1 VYIEKHQLA
10 FARMMSENK
19 IRKNARTLP
28 SVAGFSIIAVLL
40 VAAVVMTPGANNLLA
55 AGQQPQQD
63 QIQNSQGQQGGQS
76 TTANVTTPAVSTT
89 SPGSVLRLSN
99 ANIEMDIPM
108 MRGYENGNEIFS
120 IATDA
125 SDNQTATQITNA
137 TGFKVNFAPLLA
149 DTPENAT
156 GKAYIFENGIEGEGL
171 PGFQLPVINARPGQE
186 GYSPLVQI
194 NHVTWNEGAQ
204 PTELRSEQDIIAASD
219 AGQLSIEATDIIV
232 NQPAVQW
239 QDGSLA
245 IREDA
250 GNITDESP
258 YMGGGQVTNIDT
270 ENMTATFV
278 AHRGWGPDGKTVY
291 YIVTDA
297 VPEMPANMMG
307 VSFVPADFNLVGTPA
322 APDLFQFMNGINGT
336 GPMGFQ
342 AGIGAANA
350 DDENYSPMWRI
361 SFIEWNDPS
370 QAKILENQ
378 NDINTMVQ
386 EGLITITPA
395 EEGRHIVNCPFFDE
409 ETVFEHQ
416 KGSS

>member
-1 VYIEKHQLA
+1 
-10 FARMMSENK
+10 MTSENK
-19 IRKNARTLP
+19 KITKNARTLP
-28 SVAGFSIIAVLL
+28 SVAGCTVVAVLL
-40 VAAVVMTPGANNLLA
+40 VAAVMMTPGGNNLLA

-76 TTANVTTPAVSTT
+76 TTANVTAPAASTT

-108 MRGYENGNEIFS
+108 MRGYENGNEIFF

-125 SDNQTATQITNA
+125 SDNQTAVQITNA

-149 DTPENAT
+149 EAPENAT
-156 GKAYIFENGIEGEGL
+156 GKAYIFENGVEGEGPL
-171 PGFQLPVINARPGQE
+171 GFQLPVINARPGQE
-186 GYSPLVQI
+186 GYSPLLQI
-194 NHVTWNEGAQ
+194 NLVTWNEDAQ
-204 PTELRSEQDIIAASD
+204 PTELRSEQDIMAASD
-219 AGQLSIEATDIIV
+219 AGQLTINQTGVVV
-232 NQPAVQW
+232 NHPAVQW
-239 QDGSLA
+239 QDGSLP

-250 GNITDESP
+250 DNITDESP

-270 ENMTATFV
+270 DNMVATFV

-297 VPEMPANMMG
+297 VPEDPANMMG
-307 VSFVPADFNLVGTPA
+307 VPFVPADESLVGTPA
-322 APDLFQFMNGINGT
+322 AVDLFQFMNGINGT

-342 AGIGAANA
+342 AGIGAANP
-350 DDENYSPMWRI
+350 DDANYSPMWRI

-370 QAKILENQ
+370 QAKVLENQ
-378 NDINTMVQ
+378 NDINTMLQ
-386 EGLITITPA
+386 EGLITLTPA
-395 EEGRHIVNCPFFDE
+395 MEGRHIVNCPFFDV

>member
-1 VYIEKHQLA
+1 
-10 FARMMSENK
+10 MTSENK
-19 IRKNARTLP
+19 ITKNARTLP
-28 SVAGFSIIAVLL
+28 SVAGCTVVAVLL
-40 VAAVVMTPGANNLLA
+40 VAAIMMTPGANNLLA

-63 QIQNSQGQQGGQS
+63 QVQNSQGQQGGQP
-76 TTANVTTPAVSTT
+76 TTANVTTPAASTT

-99 ANIEMDIPM
+99 ANVEIDVPLMK
-108 MRGYENGNEIFS
+108 GYENGNEIFF

-125 SDNQTATQITNA
+125 SDNQTAAQITNA

-149 DTPENAT
+149 RTPEEAR
-156 GKAYIFENGIEGEGL
+156 GQAYVFENGIEGEGPL
-171 PGFQLPVINARPGQE
+171 GFQLPVLNARPGQE
-186 GYSPLVQI
+186 GYSPLLQI
-194 NHVTWNEGAQ
+194 NLVRWTEGGQ
-204 PTELRSEQDIIAASD
+204 PTELRSEQDIIAASN
-219 AGQLSIEATDIIV
+219 AGQLSITETGIV
-232 NQPAVQW
+232 VNHPAVQW
-239 QDGSLA
+239 QDGSLP

-258 YMGGGQVTNIDT
+258 YMGGGQVTNVDT
-270 ENMTATFV
+270 ANMTATFV
-278 AHRGWGPDGKTVY
+278 AHRGWGPDGRTVY

-297 VPEMPANMMG
+297 VPEDPANMMG
-307 VSFVPADFNLVGTPA
+307 VPFVPADEILVGTPA
-322 APDLFQFMNGINGT
+322 AVDLFQFMNGINGT

-342 AGIGAANA
+342 AGIGAASP
-350 DDENYSPMWRI
+350 DDANYSPMWRI

-378 NDINTMVQ
+378 NDINTMLQ

-395 EEGRHIVNCPFFDE
+395 MEGRHIVNCPFFDV

>member
-1 VYIEKHQLA
+1 
-10 FARMMSENK
+10 MTSENK
-19 IRKNARTLP
+19 ITKNARTLP
-28 SVAGFSIIAVLL
+28 SVAGCTVVAVLL
-40 VAAVVMTPGANNLLA
+40 VAAIMMTPGANNLLA

-63 QIQNSQGQQGGQS
+63 QVQNSQGQQGGQP
-76 TTANVTTPAVSTT
+76 TTANVTTPAASTT

-99 ANIEMDIPM
+99 ANVEIDVPLMK
-108 MRGYENGNEIFS
+108 GYENGNEIFF

-125 SDNQTATQITNA
+125 SDNQTAAQITNA

-149 DTPENAT
+149 RTPEEAR
-156 GKAYIFENGIEGEGL
+156 GQAYVFENGIEGEGPL
-171 PGFQLPVINARPGQE
+171 GFQLPVLNARPGQE
-186 GYSPLVQI
+186 GYSPLLQI
-194 NHVTWNEGAQ
+194 NLVRWTEGGQ
-204 PTELRSEQDIIAASD
+204 PTELRSEQDIIAASN
-219 AGQLSIEATDIIV
+219 AGQLTITETGIV
-232 NQPAVQW
+232 VNHPAVQW
-239 QDGSLA
+239 QDGSLP

-258 YMGGGQVTNIDT
+258 YMGGGQVTNVDT
-270 ENMTATFV
+270 ANMTATFV
-278 AHRGWGPDGKTVY
+278 AHRGWGPDGRTVY

-297 VPEMPANMMG
+297 VPEDPANMMG
-307 VSFVPADFNLVGTPA
+307 VPFVPADEILVGTPA
-322 APDLFQFMNGINGT
+322 AVDLFQFMNGINGT

-342 AGIGAANA
+342 AGIGAASP
-350 DDENYSPMWRI
+350 DDANYSPMWRI

-378 NDINTMVQ
+378 NDINTMLQ

-395 EEGRHIVNCPFFDE
+395 MEGRHIVNCPFFDV